1 MSEKL
6 PCKTCGALILPTTAL
21 RTDGLCMPCKQGN
34 RESLEKSKERSRQQ
48 RAYDPQRAHWHHL
61 VDRAHASEQAFA
73 SFTPEE
79 KLYYAVSVLEGEVY
93 NGGVHQF
100 FSNSSGALY
109 EETVEGLKEL
119 GATQALAL
127 LQRAAQVLF
136 GSNQPPVDRHERWQ
150 AMPFYPEDEVA
161 TPPAWSIELEE
172 IDRAYWM
179 DPDGLSE
186 KLEAYLKNTGLL
198 KPFEK
203 PAS

>member
-1 MSEKL
+1 ML
-6 PCKTCGALILPTTAL
+6 A
-21 RTDGLCMPCKQGN
+21 CKQGN

-93 NGGVHQF
+93 NGGMHQF

-119 GATQALAL
+119 GATQALSL
-127 LQRAAQVLF
+127 I
-136 GSNQPPVDRHERWQ
+136 H
-150 AMPFYPEDEVA
+150 
-161 TPPAWSIELEE
+161 I
-172 IDRAYWM
+172 
-179 DPDGLSE
+179 
-186 KLEAYLKNTGLL
+186 
-198 KPFEK
+198 
-203 PAS
+203 